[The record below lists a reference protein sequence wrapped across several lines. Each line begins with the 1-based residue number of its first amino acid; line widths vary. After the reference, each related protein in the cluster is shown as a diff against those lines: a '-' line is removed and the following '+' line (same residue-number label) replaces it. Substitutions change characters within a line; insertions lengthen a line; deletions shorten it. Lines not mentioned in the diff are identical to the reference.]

1 MPVKLR
7 KAKRHTSVAAEVERW
22 SMLFETSFDYFD
34 ALGFG
39 HANEAS
45 ARDAAPEAWQRLGAQ
60 FLANRSENAA
70 REIPWALEQ
79 FGSPPC
85 P

>member
-7 KAKRHTSVAAEVERW
+7 RNKRHTSVAAQVQAW
-22 SMLFETSFDYFD
+22 SMLFESGHDFFD

-45 ARDAAPEAWQRLGAQ
+45 AQAAAPEAWRRLGAEFMAARQ
-60 FLANRSENAA
+60 PSAA
-70 REIPWALEQ
+70 RELPWALEE

-85 P
+85 R